1 MPKLPIPDKCLEQ
14 HTIALGKTGSGKSS
28 ALRLI
33 VEHLLDKEH
42 RVAVITA
49 KADWWGLKL
58 AADGKHA
65 GYPVVIFGGEH
76 SDMPLNYLSGKTMA
90 ELIGT
95 GNRSAVLQMR
105 DFMPSEREKFWTDFA
120 LHLFRLLQGRLFLV
134 IDEVHN
140 FAPKGKVQGQGAMML
155 HWSNKL
161 ASEARGLGITLI
173 AASQRP
179 AKVHNDFL
187 TSCETL
193 IAMRVTTH
201 WDADAVKAW
210 ISGCGDEKV
219 GKEVVDTLAQMKRGD
234 AWAWSPEIE
243 FGPARV
249 HFPMFSTF
257 DSFKP
262 LVASDVAKLKGWADV
277 NLDEVR
283 EKLAA
288 VVKEHEANDP
298 AKLKAKI
305 RELQVEL
312 AKKPGKTKEVRVAD
326 PRAIEQAVN
335 RAVRES
341 AAKNGANISALQAVV
356 KRQSK
361 ALADIAMV
369 AAKAANVE
377 LPKLRAIELPKLDIT
392 RHMLKPNQARE
403 MESRHPVQTPAQQH
417 VARETH
423 ASSNGN
429 GELTPYQLDILRG
442 LAELES
448 IGRSDVPFALAGVVA
463 RKSAT
468 SSTFER
474 YRSKLQSAGLVNYPR
489 PGRLALTDNGREI
502 APAPDSPLTS
512 DEIQQRCLSLL
523 TPYQVDLVKALI
535 SVHPRAVSRDELGK
549 LAGKQATSSTFE
561 RYVASLR
568 GMEII
573 EYAGSKMVKA
583 ADWLFFE

>member
-1 MPKLPIPDKCLEQ
+1 MSKLPIPEKCFEQ
-14 HTIALGKTGSGKSS
+14 HSILLGKTGSGKSS

-33 VEHLLDKEH
+33 VEHLLDEEK
-42 RVAVITA
+42 RAVVITA

-90 ELIGT
+90 ELVGT

-105 DFMPSEREKFWTDFA
+105 DFMPSERETFWTDFA
-120 LHLFRLLQGRLFLV
+120 MHLFRLLQGRLFLV

-140 FAPKGKVQGQGAMML
+140 FAPKGKVQGKGATML

-243 FGPARV
+243 FGPQRV
-249 HFPMFSTF
+249 HFPMFSTY

-305 RELQVEL
+305 RELTVEL
-312 AKKPGKTKEVRVAD
+312 AKKPGKTKEIHVAD
-326 PRAIEQAVN
+326 PRAIEQAAN
-335 RAVRES
+335 RAVRET
-341 AAKNGANISALQAVV
+341 AAKFSANMSALQSVV
-356 KRQSK
+356 KRQGK
-361 ALADIAMV
+361 ALAEIAMS

-377 LPKLRAIELPKLDIT
+377 IPALPAIPAAPAIQKT
-392 RHMLKPNQARE
+392 VAPMQA
-403 MESRHPVQTPAQQH
+403 PAQRPIRH
-417 VARETH
+417 EMH
-423 ASSNGN
+423 ASSNGDAR
-429 GELTPYQLDILRG
+429 ELTPYQREILRG
-442 LAELES
+442 LAELEA
-448 IGRSDVPFALAGVVA
+448 IGRSEAPVALAAAASGKSHKSSTWERYIA
-463 RKSAT
+463 RLNASGLTNASRGRVKLTEAGRAAAPYADSVLDAAELQERLMKILT
-468 SSTFER
+468 PYQRDLLKAAIEARDAIRVEELAERAGKKVESSTFER
-474 YRSKLQSAGLVNYPR
+474 YL
-489 PGRLALTDNGREI
+489 
-502 APAPDSPLTS
+502 
-512 DEIQQRCLSLL
+512 
-523 TPYQVDLVKALI
+523 
-535 SVHPRAVSRDELGK
+535 
-549 LAGKQATSSTFE
+549 
-561 RYVASLR
+561 ASLC
-568 GMEII
+568 GSEII
-573 EYAGSKMVKA
+573 ERTAPRTVKA
-583 ADWLFFE
+583 ADWLFLE

>member
-1 MPKLPIPDKCLEQ
+1 MSKLPIPDKCLEQ

-28 ALRLI
+28 TLRLI
-33 VEHLLDKEH
+33 VEHLLDKEN
-42 RVAVITA
+42 RVVVITA

-120 LHLFRLLQGRLFLV
+120 MHLFRLLQGRLFLV

-140 FAPKGKVQGQGAMML
+140 FAPKGKVQGQGATML

-219 GKEVVDTLAQMKRGD
+219 GKEVVETLAQMKRGD

-243 FGPARV
+243 FGPQRV

-312 AKKPGKTKEVRVAD
+312 AKKPGKTKEVHVAD
-326 PRAIEQAVN
+326 PRAIEQAVA
-335 RAVRES
+335 RAVREINSKHAANAS
-341 AAKNGANISALQAVV
+341 AIHAAM
-356 KRQSK
+356 KRQVKVLS
-361 ALADIAMV
+361 DIAMV
-369 AAKAANVE
+369 AAKAANAE
-377 LPKLRAIELPKLDIT
+377 LPQIRAIELPKIVAPEP
-392 RHMLKPNQARE
+392 KPT
-403 MESRHPVQTPAQQH
+403 PVQAPAQRPIR
-417 VARETH
+417 RETH
-423 ASSNGN
+423 ASSNGD
-429 GELTPYQLDILRG
+429 GELTPYQLDILQG

-448 IGRSDVPFALAGVVA
+448 IGRSDVPFALAGVAA
-463 RKSAT
+463 RKSAS
-468 SSTFER
+468 SSTFEK
-474 YRSKLQSAGLVNYPR
+474 YRARLQSAGFVSYPR
-489 PGRLALTDNGREI
+489 AGRLALTDEGRKI
-502 APAPDSPLTS
+502 APAPDAPLTS
-512 DEIQQRCLSLL
+512 DEIQQRCLSLV

-535 SVHPRAVSRDELGK
+535 SVYPRAVSRDELGE

-561 RYVASLR
+561 KYVASLR

-573 EYAGSKMVKA
+573 DYAGSKMVKA
-583 ADWLFFE
+583 ADWLFLE

>member
-42 RVAVITA
+42 RVVVITA

-403 MESRHPVQTPAQQH
+403 MESRHPVQTPAQ
-417 VARETH
+417 
-423 ASSNGN
+423 
-429 GELTPYQLDILRG
+429 LMPYQLDILRG

-448 IGRSDVPFALAGVVA
+448 IGRSDVPFALAGVAA
-463 RKSAT
+463 RKSST

-474 YRSKLQSAGLVNYPR
+474 YRSRLQSAELVNYPR
-489 PGRLALTDNGREI
+489 PGRLALTDKGRQI
-502 APAPDSPLTS
+502 APPPDAPLTS
-512 DEIQQRCLSLL
+512 GEIQRRCLSLL
-523 TPYQVDLVKALI
+523 TPYQADLVRALI
-535 SVHPRAVSRDELGK
+535 EVYPRQLSRDELGE
-549 LAGKQATSSTFE
+549 LAKKQSTSSTFE
-561 RYVASLR
+561 RYVGSLR
-568 GMEII
+568 SMEIVD
-573 EYAGSKMVKA
+573 YPGAKTVKA
-583 ADWLFFE
+583 ADWLFLE